1 MQKKLRAWI
10 EEKLM
15 EQMSCP
21 VFQVSTE
28 KDQKMIKLVETP
40 TRTSRKMAA
49 MHLFYTTLHSTNSN
63 YGHTDA
69 SDQSTSQHI

>member
-49 MHLFYTTLHSTNSN
+49 MHLF
-63 YGHTDA
+63 
-69 SDQSTSQHI
+69 